1 MPMSDQ
7 AQSNNQQVIVYALIA
22 IAVLLAV
29 IVGFMIYNNSQGV
42 PAPSVSSTTA
52 PSDTAAANIAAQMP
66 AAPTELPFD
75 PKTATKLPAGMT
87 PEQALKAYNEDI
99 MAKKFPEAYALLP
112 LSNQKGYGDADSYGS
127 TVSQYGITG
136 YKLGKPT
143 TSGNDTTIVS
153 EQDTAQM
160 NITYTWTYTKV
171 GKAWYVKS
179 RTMGGVVE

>member
-7 AQSNNQQVIVYALIA
+7 AQANNQQVIVYALIA

-29 IVGFMIYNNSQGV
+29 IVGFMIYSNSRSV

-66 AAPTELPFD
+66 AAPTEMPFD

-99 MAKKFPEAYALLP
+99 
-112 LSNQKGYGDADSYGS
+112 LSQEVRPGLRASACF
-127 TVSQYGITG
+127 
-136 YKLGKPT
+136 
-143 TSGNDTTIVS
+143 
-153 EQDTAQM
+153 EQE
-160 NITYTWTYTKV
+160 
-171 GKAWYVKS
+171 
-179 RTMGGVVE
+179 VVR

>member
-29 IVGFMIYNNSQGV
+29 IVGFMVYNNSHGV
-42 PAPSVSSTTA
+42 PAPSVSSTVA
-52 PSDTAAANIAAQMP
+52 PSDTAAANIAAEMP
-66 AAPTELPFD
+66 DQPTPVAFD

-87 PEQALKAYNEDI
+87 PEQALKAYNDDI
-99 MAKKFPEAYALLP
+99 MSKKFPQAYDLLP
-112 LSNQKGYGDADSYGS
+112 LAQKKSYGDADSYGS

-136 YKLGKPT
+136 YKLGAPQT
-143 TSGNDTTIVS
+143 AGNDVSIVS

-171 GKAWYVKS
+171 GKDWYVKS
-179 RTMGGVVE
+179 RDMGGAVQ